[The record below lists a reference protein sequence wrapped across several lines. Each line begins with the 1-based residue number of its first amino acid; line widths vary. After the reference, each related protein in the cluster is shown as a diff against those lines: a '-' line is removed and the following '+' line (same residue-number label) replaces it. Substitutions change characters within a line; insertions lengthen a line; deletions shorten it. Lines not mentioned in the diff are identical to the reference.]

1 MPKVIV
7 FGLYEHPDLKISL
20 PSAVVAEKD
29 KEGKLGQKI
38 KKATPDVVSSFHSL
52 SLSEPETKCLGIIE
66 DLSDDSLTS
75 RFVKSKRSS
84 LKKQWKDATIKKSI
98 ISAID
103 KQMNEFF
110 QLCSAHNLLFCTHF
124 DTKTSLEHFLLRY
137 DTIDFKP
144 NLHFKKIN
152 EGIEYKLLLTI
163 GDETYSPKEHNCQIV
178 CNNPGWIVW
187 GKTLTKLELL
197 NGNKLKPFLTKSS
210 IKIPSRMTKDYMD
223 KFVKEMIHKTDVTLD
238 GFDYNV
244 NDAMPKTELK
254 AREDFI
260 SESWLFDLLVHYGN
274 ETFHYWA
281 KESQRTRLD
290 VSGDDVSFGVT
301 KRDSNFESSIIEQL
315 NAKGLELDKTKRLQL
330 SSPSEDPFAVLYWM
344 IEHKKELEKL
354 GINVSLPEINKHSL
368 SIHKPTIEL
377 STVEENDW
385 FDVKAVI
392 TIGTETVRFAD
403 LISNIKAGNRLF
415 EMENGETFII
425 PEEWMTKY
433 SSLSRWAKVSD
444 DKVSILKSQYTI
456 LEEEKKDNNSTR
468 LYDQVKELQTFEP
481 SSKLKA
487 SLRPYQVEGAGWL
500 VNHKEH
506 GLGCC
511 LADDMGLGKTLQ
523 TIAALLH
530 EKEQPVKAEAELS
543 ITNQTQLNLF
553 ATELEDTIQPL
564 RTLIVMPASL
574 IFNWEFELRK
584 FAPQLFVYKHIGP
597 QRKKKILEIKVHD
610 VILSSYQTVL
620 RDIELLKKIEWRYIV
635 LDESQYIKNPAS
647 KIFQA
652 IQELHTDYKISLSG
666 TPIENSLSD
675 LWAQMQFI
683 NPDILGTFKFFK
695 KHFQTPIQKDNDE
708 SLIDELKKLTGPY
721 ILRRTKT
728 EVLKDLPGKT
738 EQYVFCEMSAKQK
751 TTYET
756 EKNATRNLILDS
768 NLNDPQTKMQVLSSL
783 LKLRQIANHPTLCDE
798 EYKGESGKFDNIKES
813 LLKLHKSGQKALLFS
828 SFTSHLD
835 LFADWLKEASIP
847 FVTLTGKSTQK
858 QRQKAVKQFQESED
872 IPFFLIS
879 IKAGGTGLNLTAAH
893 YVFILDPWWNPFIE
907 EQAIARAHRIG
918 LNHSLHVQKYISK
931 DTIEEKIMTLQQKK
945 KALAEEIISTSE
957 ALVWN
962 KQELDFLLS

>member
-1 MPKVIV
+1 MPKAIV
-7 FGLYEHPDLKISL
+7 FGLSEHPDLKITL
-20 PSAVVAEKD
+20 PTAVVAEKD
-29 KEGKLGQKI
+29 KEGKLGFRI
-38 KKATPDVVSSFHSL
+38 RTATPDVVSSFHSL
-52 SLSEPETKCLGIIE
+52 TLSESEAKCLSIIE
-66 DLSDDSLTS
+66 DLTDESLTL

-84 LKKQWKDATIKKSI
+84 LKKQWNDKTIKKSM
-98 ISAID
+98 STAID
-103 KQMNEFF
+103 KQLNTFF
-110 QLCSAHNLLFCTHF
+110 QLCSDHNLAFCTRL
-124 DTKTSLEHFLLRY
+124 DPNTTLEHFILNY

-152 EGIEYKLLLTI
+152 DGIEYKLQLNV
-163 GDETYSPKEHNCQIV
+163 GDKVYSPKERNCHIV

-187 GKTLTKLELL
+187 DKTLTKLELL
-197 NGNKLKPFLTKSS
+197 NGNKLRPFLTKSS
-210 IKIPSRMTKDYMD
+210 IKIPARMTKDYMD
-223 KFVKEMIHKTDVTLD
+223 KFVKEMIHKTEVTLD
-238 GFDYNV
+238 GFDYNL
-244 NDAMPKTELK
+244 NDAPPTAELR

-260 SESWLFDLLVHYGN
+260 SESWLFDLLIHYGN

-290 VSGDDVSFGVT
+290 VSGEDVSFHIT
-301 KRDSNFESSIIEQL
+301 KRDIDFEHSIIEQL
-315 NAKGLELDKTKRLQL
+315 TAKGLEVDKTKRLQL
-330 SSPSEDPFAVLYWM
+330 KSKSEDPFAVLHWM
-344 IEHKKELEKL
+344 IQHRRQFEKM
-354 GINVSLPEINKHSL
+354 GISVSLPEIKKHSL
-368 SIHKPTIEL
+368 SEHQPTIAL

-392 TIGTETVRFAD
+392 TVGKEAVRFAD
-403 LISNIKAGNRLF
+403 LINHIKSGNRLF
-415 EMENGETFII
+415 EMENGESFII

-433 SSLSRWAKVSD
+433 SSLSRWAKISD
-444 DKVSILKSQYTI
+444 NKVSILKSQYTI
-456 LEEEKKDNNSTR
+456 LQEEEKDNNSIR
-468 LYDQVKELQTFEP
+468 LYEPIEELHSFEP
-481 SSKLKA
+481 SKNLKA
-487 SLRPYQVEGAGWL
+487 SLRPYQLDGAAWL
-500 VNHKEH
+500 VNHKSH

-530 EKEQPVKAEAELS
+530 EKDQPVETEDIPIKAD
-543 ITNQTQLNLF
+543 QPQLNLF
-553 ATELEDTIQPL
+553 AVELEETIQPL

-574 IFNWEFELRK
+574 IFNWELELEK

-597 QRKKKILEIKVHD
+597 QRKKNITEIKVHD

-620 RDIELLKKIEWRYIV
+620 RDIELLKQIEWRYIV

-647 KIFQA
+647 KIFKA
-652 IQELHTDYKISLSG
+652 IQELPTDHKISLSG

-683 NPDILGTFKFFK
+683 NPDILGTFGFFK

-721 ILRRTKT
+721 ILRRTKL
-728 EVLKDLPGKT
+728 EVLKDLPEKT

-751 TTYET
+751 AQYEA
-756 EKNATRNLILDS
+756 EKSATRNLILDS
-768 NLNDPQTKMQVLSSL
+768 NLSDPQTKMQVLSSL
-783 LKLRQIANHPTLCDE
+783 LKLRQIANHPSLCSA
-798 EYKGESGKFDNIKES
+798 EYTGESGKFDNIKES
-813 LLKLHKSGQKALLFS
+813 LLKLHKAGQKALLFS

-835 LFADWLKEASIP
+835 LFADWLKESSIP

-957 ALVWN
+957 TLVWN
-962 KQELDFLLS
+962 KQELAFLLE

>member
-1 MPKVIV
+1 MPKAIV
-7 FGLYEHPDLKISL
+7 FGLSEHPDLKISL
-20 PSAVVAEKD
+20 PTAVIAEKD
-29 KEGKLGQKI
+29 KAGKLGLRI
-38 KKATPDVVSSFHSL
+38 RTATPDVVSSFHSL
-52 SLSEPETKCLGIIE
+52 SLSEAEAKCLSIIE
-66 DLSDDSLTS
+66 DLTDESLTS

-84 LKKQWKDATIKKSI
+84 LKKQWQDKVVKKSI
-98 ISAID
+98 SSAID

-110 QLCSAHNLLFCTHF
+110 QICSEYNLPFCTRL
-124 DTKTSLEHFLLRY
+124 DPNTSLEQFLLNY
-137 DTIDFKP
+137 DTLHFKP

-152 EGIEYKLLLTI
+152 EGIEYKLQLTLDDKI
-163 GDETYSPKEHNCQIV
+163 YSPKEHNCHIV

-187 GKTLTKLELL
+187 GTTLTKLDLL

-210 IKIPSRMTKDYMD
+210 IKIPARMTKDYMD
-223 KFVKEMIHKTDVTLD
+223 KFVKEMIHKTEVTLD
-238 GFDYNV
+238 GFDYIL
-244 NDAMPKTELK
+244 NDSTPTAELI

-260 SESWLFDLLVHYGN
+260 SESWLFDLLIHYGN

-281 KESQRTRLD
+281 KESQRTRMN
-290 VSGDDVSFGVT
+290 VSGEHVSFSVS
-301 KRDSNFESSIIEQL
+301 KRDPSFENNIINTL
-315 NAKGLELDKTKRLQL
+315 NAKGLIVDKTKRLQL
-330 SSPSEDPFAVLYWM
+330 SSKSEDPFAVLHWM
-344 IEHKKELEKL
+344 LEYKRELEKS
-354 GINVSLPEINKHSL
+354 GVSVVLPEINKHTL
-368 SIHKPTIEL
+368 STHQPTIAL

-385 FDVKAVI
+385 FDVRAVI
-392 TIGTETVRFAD
+392 TVGKETVRFAD
-403 LISNIKAGNRLF
+403 LINHIKAGNRVF
-415 EMENGETFII
+415 ELENGEAFII

-456 LEEEKKDNNSTR
+456 LEEEEKDNNSIR
-468 LYDQVKELQTFEP
+468 LYDSIEELNPFTP
-481 SSKLKA
+481 SKKLKA
-487 SLRPYQVEGAGWL
+487 SLRAYQLEGAAWI

-530 EKEQPVKAEAELS
+530 EKEQTVEAEAVAVNEG
-543 ITNQTQLNLF
+543 QAQLDLF
-553 ATELEDTIQPL
+553 SSELEETIQPL
-564 RTLIVMPASL
+564 RTLIAMPASL
-574 IFNWEFELRK
+574 VFNWEIELRK

-597 QRKKKILEIKVHD
+597 QRKKNRTEIKIHD
-610 VILSSYQTVL
+610 IILSSYQTVL
-620 RDIELLKKIEWRYIV
+620 RDIELLKQIEWRYIV
-635 LDESQYIKNPAS
+635 LDESQYIKNPSS

-652 IQELHTDYKISLSG
+652 IQELQTEHKISLSG

-675 LWAQMQFI
+675 LWSQMQFI
-683 NPDILGTFKFFK
+683 NPDILGTFSFFK

-721 ILRRTKT
+721 ILRRTKS
-728 EVLKDLPGKT
+728 EVLKDLPEKT
-738 EQYVFCEMSAKQK
+738 EQYVFCEMSVKQK
-751 TTYET
+751 TQYEA
-756 EKNATRNLILDS
+756 EKSATRNLILDS

-783 LKLRQIANHPTLCDE
+783 LKLRQIANHPTLCDS
-798 EYKGESGKFDNIKES
+798 EYNGESGKFDNIKES

-835 LFADWLKEASIP
+835 LFADWLKEAEIP

-858 QRQKAVKQFQESED
+858 QRQQAVKQFQESED
-872 IPFFLIS
+872 VSFFLIS

-957 ALVWN
+957 TLVWN